1 VSRTGT
7 DPGRFDLVSVGE
19 ALIDMTPMGSTENG
33 TPLYAANA
41 GGGPANLAVAF
52 ARLGGSTAFVGQVG
66 DDFFGHRLAATLAA
80 EGIDTT
86 GLVHTGNY
94 HTTLAFVHLFDG
106 GDRDFT
112 FYRNPGADE
121 MLTRDTLRYDVIG
134 RSRALH
140 FSSLVFTNEIALAAT
155 LEAAAFARSHGTL
168 VSYDPNW
175 RPMLWAEKDEGREA
189 LRRGIPL
196 ADIVKATPEEL
207 ELLTGTANES
217 ASADRLFA
225 SGVRILLVTRGP
237 DGCTVMTRDGRED
250 VPGIPVTAGDG
261 TGAGDAILGAYLFD
275 LLRTMEASDL
285 RVAELSSLPLRE
297 LGRIARFANA
307 AAALK
312 VSRYG
317 GIPAMPRKPE
327 LDAFIAAH
335 TGEVYR

>member
-1 VSRTGT
+1 MSQFG
-7 DPGRFDLVSVGE
+7 PIPNRFDLVSIGE
-19 ALIDMTPMGSTENG
+19 ALIDLTPMGTADNG
-33 TPLYAANA
+33 TPLYGANA

-52 ARLGGSTAFVGQVG
+52 ARLGGSAAFVGQVG

-86 GLVHTGNY
+86 GLVHTGLY
-94 HTTLAFVHLFDG
+94 HTTLAFIHLYDG

-134 RSRALH
+134 RARALH
-140 FSSLVFTNEIALAAT
+140 FSSLVFTNAAALEAT
-155 LEAAAFARSHGTL
+155 LEAAAFARNRGVL

-175 RPMLWAEKDEGREA
+175 RPMLWAEKDKGRQA

-196 ADIVKATPEEL
+196 ADIVKVTPEEL
-207 ELLTGTANES
+207 ELLTGTALESES
-217 ASADRLFA
+217 ADQLIA
-225 SGVRILLVTRGP
+225 SGVRILLVTRGA
-237 DGCTVMTRDGRED
+237 DGCTVFSRAGRED
-250 VPGIPVTAGDG
+250 TPGIPVTAVDG
-261 TGAGDAILGAYLFD
+261 TGAGDAFLGAYLFD
-275 LLRTMEASDL
+275 LLRTMKASDL
-285 RVAELSSLPLRE
+285 PVAELESLPLRD

-317 GIPAMPRKPE
+317 GIPAMPHKPE
-327 LDAFIAAH
+327 LDAFIADYV
-335 TGEVYR
+335 GDVYR